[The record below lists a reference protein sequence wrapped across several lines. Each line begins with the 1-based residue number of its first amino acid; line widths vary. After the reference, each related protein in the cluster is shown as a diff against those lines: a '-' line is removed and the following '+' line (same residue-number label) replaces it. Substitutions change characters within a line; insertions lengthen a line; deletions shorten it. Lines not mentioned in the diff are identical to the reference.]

1 MTARVAGAL
10 RGVPRTTQVAGAL
23 HGVPRTTQVAGA
35 LRGVPRTTQVAGA
48 IRGVPR
54 AAWICALIAC
64 LNAACWSLIT
74 PPFQVPDEP
83 SHFAYVQV
91 LAQTGHLPSGHVEK
105 FSPAEE
111 IALRDLDQPQVRY
124 NPQSHTIFTQAQQR
138 QLEHD
143 LAQPSSRAG
152 ANAGVAT
159 SEPPLYYAL
168 ETIPYYLGSSGTVL
182 DSDALMRLL
191 SALMAGFTALFA
203 FLFIRETLP
212 GAPWAWVVGGL
223 GVALA
228 PLLALMSGA
237 VNPDALLYAV
247 SAALFYGLAR
257 GFRRGLTRRLAIALG
272 ATIALGFM
280 TKLNF
285 IGLLPGALLG
295 LVVLAVRAAR
305 TSKRAALVS
314 LALAVVVAASPIG
327 LYVVLNLLSGRL
339 PVGTLSHGISLTESR
354 GSVLK
359 EASYIWQFYLP
370 RLPGMHPY
378 FPYLST
384 TIQLWFDDFVGLY
397 GWFDTVFPAWVYRV
411 ALIPA
416 ILLAALFAR
425 ALVSRRSSLRS
436 RASEL
441 IVYLAL
447 TIGLMGLVGAN
458 DYVVSPSNTTEYAQA
473 RYLLP
478 LLALYGAGLALA
490 ARGAGRRWGP
500 AVGASI
506 VALFIA
512 HDLFSGLLEI
522 SRYYYG

>member
-1 MTARVAGAL
+1 VNDSK
-10 RGVPRTTQVAGAL
+10 
-23 HGVPRTTQVAGA
+23 
-35 LRGVPRTTQVAGA
+35 
-48 IRGVPR
+48 

-83 SHFAYVQV
+83 SHFAYVQE
-91 LAQTGHLPSGHVEK
+91 LAQTGSLPSSHKES

-111 IALRDLDQPQVRY
+111 LALGDLHEPQLRY
-124 NPQSHTIFTQAQQR
+124 NPQAHTIFTQAEQR

-143 LAQPSSRAG
+143 LSEPSPRSG
-152 ANAGVAT
+152 PGAGVAT

-168 ETIPYYLGSSGTVL
+168 ETIPYYLGASGTIL
-182 DSDALMRLL
+182 DSDALMRLFSSL
-191 SALMAGFTALFA
+191 FAGITALFA

-212 GAPWAWVVGGL
+212 GAPWAWTVGGL

-247 SAALFYGLAR
+247 SAALFYCLAR
-257 GFRRGLTRRLAIALG
+257 GFRRGLTPRLASAIG
-272 ATIALGFM
+272 ATLAVGFM

-295 LVVLAVRAAR
+295 LIVLTVRAAR
-305 TSKRAALVS
+305 ASRRSAAES
-314 LALAVVVAASPIG
+314 LALALAITASPIC
-327 LYVVLNLLSGRL
+327 LYVGFNLISGR
-339 PVGTLSHGISLTESR
+339 PAVGTLVHGISVTKAR
-354 GSVLK
+354 GSVLR

-370 RLPGMHPY
+370 RLPGMHDY
-378 FPYLST
+378 FPNLST
-384 TIQLWFDDFVGLY
+384 TIQLWFDNFVGLY
-397 GWFDTVFPAWVYRV
+397 GWLDTTFPAWVYHV

-416 ILLAALFAR
+416 TLLAVLFIR
-425 ALVSRRSSLRS
+425 TLVHCRSSLRN

-441 IVYLAL
+441 LVYLGI
-447 TIGLMGLVGAN
+447 TVGLMVLVGAN
-458 DYVVSPSNTTEYAQA
+458 DYLVFPSDTTEYAQP

-490 ARGAGRRWGP
+490 ARGAGRRWG
-500 AVGASI
+500 AVAGASI
-506 VALFIA
+506 VMLFIA